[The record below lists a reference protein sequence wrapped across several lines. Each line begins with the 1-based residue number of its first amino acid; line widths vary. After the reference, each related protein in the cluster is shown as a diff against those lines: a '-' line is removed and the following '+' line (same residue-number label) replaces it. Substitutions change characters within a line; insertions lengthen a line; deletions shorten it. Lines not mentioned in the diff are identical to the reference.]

1 MYIVITV
8 FFQSQ
13 NCLCIVLDK
22 IETEELSIKMQEYPI
37 EGGIYLDLV
46 DIF

>member
-8 FFQSQ
+8 IFQSTKF
-13 NCLCIVLDK
+13 LCIVLDK
-22 IETEELSIKMQEYPI
+22 IETEELSIKMQEYQT
-37 EGGIYLDLV
+37 EGGIYLDSV